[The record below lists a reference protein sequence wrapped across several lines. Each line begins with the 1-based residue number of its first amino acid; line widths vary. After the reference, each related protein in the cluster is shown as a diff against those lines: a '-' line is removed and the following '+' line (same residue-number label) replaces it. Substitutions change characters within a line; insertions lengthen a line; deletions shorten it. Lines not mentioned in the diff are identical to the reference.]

1 MEGYPVVVD
10 FTITDKSVQQEERAP
25 YLLLV
30 IRLIHDFFTI
40 LLT

>member
-10 FTITDKSVQQEERAP
+10 FTITDKAYSRRELHI
-25 YLLLV
+25 LLLV